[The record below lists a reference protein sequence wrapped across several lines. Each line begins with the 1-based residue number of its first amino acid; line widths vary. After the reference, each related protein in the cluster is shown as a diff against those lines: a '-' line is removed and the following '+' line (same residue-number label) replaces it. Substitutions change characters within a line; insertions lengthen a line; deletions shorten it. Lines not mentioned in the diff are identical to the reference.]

1 MDRIKW
7 LKCSFL
13 AMLLLPQLIF
23 ACDKCF
29 GAGAVN
35 TPVTQGIG
43 FAMLL
48 LLGVTGG
55 VLSAIVAFFIHM
67 GRRAELIESGKLL
80 LTEQGNALNHPG
92 LLEKM
97 RDSRNQ

>member
-1 MDRIKW
+1 MNRIKW
-7 LKCSFL
+7 AGCGFL
-13 AMLLLPQLIF
+13 AMLLLPEFIF

-29 GAGAVN
+29 GAGAVD
-35 TPVTQGIG
+35 TPVTRGIG

-97 RDSRNQ
+97 RDSPN